1 MASHLS
7 DSNAT
12 GKASPSPFARSSR
25 RTPSSLG
32 INSPTSTGR
41 AAPLQKA
48 ASGFDQSSRAP
59 SSGLNNSS
67 SSLTEESPPI
77 RPTAYDPNGAIVTKG
92 FRTDE
97 EFWAMFRDVKT
108 LGRGH
113 FAKVKQIQHIETEE
127 TFAVKILDKTMADN
141 GVEDMVREFKM
152 LRTLQHP
159 NIIKLYAAYETPRKL
174 YLVTEIATG
183 GELMKRL
190 GETARVYSEATV
202 LHYVRTML
210 DAIDYMHKKNCA
222 HRDLKPEN
230 VLLSDMSE
238 DATIKIVDL
247 GLSRFFDERAL
258 MSTVCGTHKYL
269 APELVQT
276 DRGVLKGY
284 DKAIDMW
291 GVGML
296 TFIMLFGFNPFARKN
311 QQDTHNAII
320 RCEYTFP
327 AGYTVSDKAKEF
339 VLALLKQDPAERL
352 TAEQALEHP
361 WIVDELPVDAAPLLD
376 NEKKPVKSILSEFNA
391 QRMVANLVKGAH
403 RRLSINS
410 PSLSP
415 GGRSPSGSR
424 SPAGRSP
431 PRTSSSMFFQRR

>member
-1 MASHLS
+1 
-7 DSNAT
+7 
-12 GKASPSPFARSSR
+12 
-25 RTPSSLG
+25 
-32 INSPTSTGR
+32 
-41 AAPLQKA
+41 
-48 ASGFDQSSRAP
+48 
-59 SSGLNNSS
+59 
-67 SSLTEESPPI
+67 
-77 RPTAYDPNGAIVTKG
+77 VTKG

-296 TFIMLFGFNPFARKN
+296 TFIMLFGFNPFAREH
-311 QQDTHNAII
+311 QHETHNAILN
-320 RCEYTFP
+320 CKYKFP
-327 AGYTVSDKAKEF
+327 TGYTVSEDAKQF
-339 VLALLKQDPAERL
+339 VSSLLRLDASKRL
-352 TAEQALEHP
+352 TAAEALRHP
-361 WIVDELPVDAAPLLD
+361 WISGTTPASPEQLL
-376 NEKKPVKSILSEFNA
+376 NHERRPVKSLLSEFNA
-391 QRMVANLVKGAH
+391 QRLISKMVKTTH
-403 RRLSINS
+403 RRLSI
-410 PSLSP
+410 
-415 GGRSPSGSR
+415 SGSDAAHHSGNR
-424 SPAGRSP
+424 DSSTEPFRP
-431 PRTSSSMFFQRR
+431 PN